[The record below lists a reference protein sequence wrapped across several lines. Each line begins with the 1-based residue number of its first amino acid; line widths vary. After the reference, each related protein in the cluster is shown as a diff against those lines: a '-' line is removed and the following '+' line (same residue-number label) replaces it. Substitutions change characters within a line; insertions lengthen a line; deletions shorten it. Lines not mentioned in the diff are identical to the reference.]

1 MFDINQYETLPQVLV
16 ARAAEAPDE
25 LSQRYKDRGIWKRL
39 TWKDVFDNVRRLAL
53 GLSALGFQRGETLA
67 IVGENTPENF
77 WAEYAAMCLGG
88 KVVSLYPDVTPEE
101 MTYLLDDS
109 DSVIVVAED
118 QEQVDK
124 ILEIKENIPKV
135 RQVIYWD
142 DKGMWS
148 YNYDFL
154 YQFKSIQEM
163 GDELAGNSPTLFS
176 DEIAKG
182 RLDDIAVLTY
192 TSGTTGKPKG
202 VITTHRY
209 YFDNFIRAS
218 KAVDISPGTEY
229 LSYVPTAWATEQM
242 LGVGMGLLLPMVINF
257 PEKPEEVLNNIREL
271 AVEYM
276 SFGPRQWESLA
287 ASVQA
292 KMLDAGPLR
301 KKIYEWGVK
310 IGWDVNVSR
319 MDGKTPPLLSKLL
332 YPLADKL
339 VLHHLRDN
347 LGLTRAKVAISGGAS
362 MAPDVFRFFH
372 AMGVP
377 LRNMYGASEFGLFTA
392 HQGDVFNLETVGHW
406 MQADPRYGQP
416 IEWRIGPGSELQVKG
431 GSGFSGYYKREE
443 KSAEKFVDDGWF
455 CTGDAVNM
463 TDSGE
468 LVFLERV
475 DDMRELSTG
484 HNYPP
489 QFIETRLR
497 FSPFIKDVM
506 MVGDKT
512 HPYVSAL
519 INIDPEVVGR
529 WAEERKVAYSTFP
542 DLSQKAE
549 IRELIREEIQKVNE
563 FLAPESRVKRFAN
576 FPKELDPDEGELT
589 RTRKLRREFLE
600 DRYNMIIEAIYS
612 DASAVDCDIAIA
624 YQDGRKGNF
633 SAHVEITDIEGSEI
647 SAAA

>member
-1 MFDINQYETLPQVLV
+1 MFDINKCETLPQVLLE
-16 ARAAEAPDE
+16 RAAENPDG

-39 TWKDVFDNVRRLAL
+39 SWTDVLDNVRYFAL
-53 GLSALGFQRGETLA
+53 GLSELGFKRGETLA

-77 WAEYAAMCLGG
+77 WAEYAALSLGG
-88 KVVSLYPDVTPEE
+88 KIISLYPDVTAEE
-101 MTYLLDDS
+101 MAYLLDDS
-109 DSVIVVAED
+109 DAVFVVAED

-124 ILEIKENIPKV
+124 VLEIKAEIPEL
-135 RQVIYWD
+135 RQVIFWD
-142 DKGMWS
+142 DRGMWS
-148 YNYDFL
+148 YSYDFL
-154 YQFKSIQEM
+154 IRFDQVQAM
-163 GDELAGNSPTLFS
+163 GDKFGQNNPAFFNE
-176 DEIAKG
+176 EIAKG
-182 RLDDIAVLTY
+182 CFDDIAVLTY

-209 YFDNFIRAS
+209 YFDNFVRAS
-218 KAVDISPGTEY
+218 EAVKIKPGTEY

-257 PEKPEEVLNNIREL
+257 PEKPEEVLNNIREI

-276 SFGPRQWESLA
+276 SFGPRQWENLA

-292 KMLDAGPLR
+292 KMLDAGPIR
-301 KKIYEWGVK
+301 RKIYDWGLK
-310 IGWDVNVSR
+310 IGWDVNVSK
-319 MDGKTPPLLSKLL
+319 MDGKAPPLLSKLL
-332 YPLADKL
+332 FPLADAL
-339 VLHHLRDN
+339 VLRGLRDN
-347 LGLTRAKVAISGGAS
+347 LGLVKAKIAISGGAS

-406 MQADPRYGQP
+406 MPSDPRYGKP
-416 IEWRIGPGSELQVKG
+416 IEWRIGPDSELQVKG
-431 GSGFSGYYKREE
+431 GSGFSGYYKRPEKSEE
-443 KSAEKFVDDGWF
+443 KMIDDGWF
-455 CTGDAVNM
+455 CTGDAVSM
-463 TDSGE
+463 TDSDE
-468 LVFLERV
+468 LVFLERI
-475 DDMRELSTG
+475 DDMRVLSTG
-484 HNYPP
+484 HKYPP

-506 MVGDKT
+506 VVGDNR
-512 HPYVSAL
+512 HPFVGAL

-529 WAEERKVAYSTFP
+529 WAEERKIAYSTFP
-542 DLSQKAE
+542 NLSQKVE
-549 IRELIREEIQKVNE
+549 VRELIRDEIEKINN
-563 FLAPESRVKRFAN
+563 LLPAESCVKRFAN

-600 DRYNMIIEAIYS
+600 DRYGMIIDAIYGGQ
-612 DASAVDCDIAIA
+612 DTVDCDISVI

-633 SAHVEITDIEGSEI
+633 NALVEITDGKSAVA